1 MEFNIR
7 QGASEPILK
16 LRLVDDGKND
26 KSSFND
32 DLENSTI
39 TFSMYDYK
47 TGEPQVLN
55 GECFL
60 TTRTKKYDQ
69 TTDEYYIIY
78 RFSEE
83 DTSVVGKFEGMVTIQ
98 FLDTNQSPTTKLI
111 LPLREKLFINIF

>member
-39 TFSMYDYK
+39 TFNMFDYK

-60 TTRTKKYDQ
+60 TTRTKKYNQ
-69 TTDEYYIIY
+69 TSDEYYIIY
-78 RFSEE
+78 RFTEE
-83 DTSVVGKFEGMVTIQ
+83 DTSVAGKFEGTITIQ
-98 FLDTNQSPTTKLI
+98 FLDTNQDPTTKLI
-111 LPLREKLFINIF
+111 LPLREKLYINVF

>member
-32 DLENSTI
+32 ALENSTI
-39 TFSMYDYK
+39 TFNMVDYK

-60 TTRTKKYDQ
+60 TTRTKKYNQ

-83 DTSVVGKFEGMVTIQ
+83 DTSVVGKYEATITIQ
-98 FLDTNQSPTTKLI
+98 FLDTNQNPTTKLI
-111 LPLREKLFINIF
+111 VPLKEKLFINVF

>member
-32 DLENSTI
+32 ALENSTI
-39 TFSMYDYK
+39 TFDMYDHK

-55 GECFL
+55 GQCFL
-60 TTRTKKYDQ
+60 TTRTKKYNQ
-69 TTDEYYIIY
+69 TTDEYYILY
-78 RFSEE
+78 RFSED
-83 DTSVVGKFEGMVTIQ
+83 DTSVAGKFEGTITIQ
-98 FLDTNQSPTTKLI
+98 FLDTNQTPTTKLI
-111 LPLREKLFINIF
+111 LPLREKLYINVF